1 MVLACHGARKN
12 NKIETSAVPNAQLA
26 IIQTTNASG
35 PHGFRARCLKREDAL
50 IFIKKLDDVVA
61 RIEKN
66 YYDSEEIFFTNP
78 DWHFPSRN
86 AIIEVINDVRR
97 IMFPR
102 YFGDEVPTEAGPK
115 YFIGDTLTHIEEN
128 LHHELT
134 EAFLFRDDHTRPLD
148 EIETQVSDICSE
160 FFYKIPEIQK
170 ILLKDVQAAFDGD
183 PAADSKEEIIFCYP
197 GFFAIYVYR
206 IAHYFAIKDVP
217 LIPRIMNE
225 YAHSITGIDI
235 GSGAEIGEYFFIDHA
250 SGVVIGETTKIGD
263 HVKIYQGVT
272 LGALSTR
279 AGQKLKGVKRHPTI
293 EDNVT
298 IYSNASILGGDTVI
312 GEGSVIAGSAF
323 VTQSVPPGSRVSLKN
338 QEVFVKDP
346 NKPED
351 PWCWVI

>member
-12 NKIETSAVPNAQLA
+12 NKIETSTVPNAQLA

-35 PHGFRARCLKREDAL
+35 PHGLRARYLKREDAL
-50 IFIKKLDDVVA
+50 IFNKKLDDVVA

-170 ILLKDVQAAFDGD
+170 ILLKDVQAASMETPPPTARKRSSSAT
-183 PAADSKEEIIFCYP
+183 PASSP
-197 GFFAIYVYR
+197 
-206 IAHYFAIKDVP
+206 
-217 LIPRIMNE
+217 
-225 YAHSITGIDI
+225 ST
-235 GSGAEIGEYFFIDHA
+235 STA
-250 SGVVIGETTKIGD
+250 S
-263 HVKIYQGVT
+263 
-272 LGALSTR
+272 
-279 AGQKLKGVKRHPTI
+279 PTI
-293 EDNVT
+293 SRSRT
-298 IYSNASILGGDTVI
+298 SPSSRAS
-312 GEGSVIAGSAF
+312 
-323 VTQSVPPGSRVSLKN
+323 
-338 QEVFVKDP
+338 
-346 NKPED
+346 
-351 PWCWVI
+351 